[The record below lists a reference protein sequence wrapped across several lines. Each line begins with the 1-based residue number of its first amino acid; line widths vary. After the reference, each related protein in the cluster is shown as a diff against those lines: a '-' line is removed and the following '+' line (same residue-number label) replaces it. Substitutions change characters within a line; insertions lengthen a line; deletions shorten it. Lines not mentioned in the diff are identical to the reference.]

1 MRKAQRNEREPP
13 FWSLRSIADNMKGF
27 PAMRAFIF
35 SLALSFVVVMM
46 VDTPRPATAQPSV
59 LPLAQGHSV
68 GQVEEVYY
76 RRYGYRP
83 YYGYGYRRHY
93 YRPYYGY
100 GYRRHYYR
108 PYYGYGYR
116 RHYYRRW

>member
-1 MRKAQRNEREPP
+1 
-13 FWSLRSIADNMKGF
+13 
-27 PAMRAFIF
+27 MRAFIL
-35 SLALSFVVVMM
+35 SLALSFVVVLM
-46 VDTPRPATAQPSV
+46 VDTPGPATAQPSI
-59 LPLAQGHSV
+59 LPLAQSHSA
-68 GQVEEVYY
+68 VEEVYY
-76 RRYGYRP
+76 YRRYRYGYRHHYRP

-100 GYRRHYYR
+100 GYRR

>member
-1 MRKAQRNEREPP
+1 
-13 FWSLRSIADNMKGF
+13 
-27 PAMRAFIF
+27 MRAFIL
-35 SLALSFVVVMM
+35 SLALSFVVVLM
-46 VDTPRPATAQPSV
+46 VNSPSRATAQPSV
-59 LPLAQGHSV
+59 LPLAQGHSA
-68 GQVEEVYY
+68 VEEVYY
-76 RRYGYRP
+76 YGRYGYRP

-116 RHYYRRW
+116 RPYYGYRRHYWRRW

>member
-1 MRKAQRNEREPP
+1 
-13 FWSLRSIADNMKGF
+13 
-27 PAMRAFIF
+27 MRAFIL
-35 SLALSFVVVMM
+35 SLALSFVVVLM

-59 LPLAQGHSV
+59 LPVAQGHSA

-76 RRYGYRP
+76 RRYRYGYRHHYRP

-100 GYRRHYYR
+100 GYYR

-116 RHYYRRW
+116 RHYYRRWW

>member
-1 MRKAQRNEREPP
+1 
-13 FWSLRSIADNMKGF
+13 
-27 PAMRAFIF
+27 MRAFIL
-35 SLALSFVVVMM
+35 SLALSFVVVLM

-76 RRYGYRP
+76 RRYGYRRHYYRP

>member
-1 MRKAQRNEREPP
+1 
-13 FWSLRSIADNMKGF
+13 
-27 PAMRAFIF
+27 MRAFIL
-35 SLALSFVVVMM
+35 SLALSFVVVLM

-59 LPLAQGHSV
+59 LPLAPGHSA

-76 RRYGYRP
+76 YRRYRYHRHHYRP

-100 GYRRHYYR
+100 GYYR

-116 RHYYRRW
+116 RHYYRRWW

>member
-1 MRKAQRNEREPP
+1 
-13 FWSLRSIADNMKGF
+13 
-27 PAMRAFIF
+27 MRAFIL
-35 SLALSFVVVMM
+35 SLALSFVVVLM
-46 VDTPRPATAQPSV
+46 VDTPRSATAQPSV
-59 LPLAQGHSV
+59 LPLAQGHSA

-76 RRYGYRP
+76 RRYR
-83 YYGYGYRRHY
+83 YGYRHHY

-108 PYYGYGYR
+108 PYYGYGYYRPYYGYGYR

>member
-1 MRKAQRNEREPP
+1 
-13 FWSLRSIADNMKGF
+13 
-27 PAMRAFIF
+27 MRAFIL
-35 SLALSFVVVMM
+35 SLALSFVVVLM

-59 LPLAQGHSV
+59 LPLAQGHSA
-68 GQVEEVYY
+68 GQVEEV
-76 RRYGYRP
+76 

>member
-1 MRKAQRNEREPP
+1 
-13 FWSLRSIADNMKGF
+13 
-27 PAMRAFIF
+27 MRAFIL
-35 SLALSFVVVMM
+35 SLALSFVVVLM

-59 LPLAQGHSV
+59 LPLAPGHSA

-76 RRYGYRP
+76 GYRRYRYHRHHYRP

-100 GYRRHYYR
+100 GYYR

-116 RHYYRRW
+116 RHYYRRWW